1 MDQPL
6 SSRLVVVRER
16 EINMA
21 YQKMYMVPAKDPAMV
36 NLFKGQLTVDPT
48 LDTTAKLLTRKMEIS
63 KNPNTSHVFKKQAI
77 K

>member
-6 SSRLVVVRER
+6 SSRLVVVKER

-21 YQKMYMVPAKDPAMV
+21 YPKMYMVPAKDPAMV
-36 NLFKGQLTVDPT
+36 NLLKGRLTVDPT

>member
-21 YQKMYMVPAKDPAMV
+21 HQKMYMVPAKDSAMV
-36 NLFKGQLTVDPT
+36 NLFKGRLTVDPT
-48 LDTTAKLLTRKMEIS
+48 LGTTAKLLTRKMEIS
-63 KNPNTSHVFKKQAI
+63 KNPNTSHGFKKQAI